1 MDELDIRLLKLLQE
15 DGRMSIS
22 ELSKKIALSRPSVSE
37 RVKRLEEKGIISGY
51 TALVPP
57 EAIGRKLLV
66 IIELSDIL
74 EPLDK
79 IEEKLANEPA
89 VLECHRATGHVHYY
103 IKAALYDIEE
113 LTRLVESLLPY
124 GKTKTSV
131 LLGTP
136 VKKRVILPHENYQDE
151 S

>member
-1 MDELDIRLLKLLQE
+1 MDELDIKLITLLQE
-15 DGRMSIS
+15 DGRISIS
-22 ELSKKIALSRPSVSE
+22 KLSERMALSRPSVAE
-37 RVKRLEEKGIISGY
+37 RVKRLEEKGMIEGY
-51 TALVPP
+51 TALISP

-74 EPLDK
+74 EPLNK
-79 IEEKLANEPA
+79 IEEKLASEPA
-89 VLECHRATGHVHYY
+89 VIECHRATGHVHYY
-103 IKAALYDIEE
+103 IKAALYDIGE

-136 VKKRVILPHENYQDE
+136 VKKG
-151 S
+151 